1 VSGLGDGVTYT
12 VVGPSLIYELSDEW
26 GVQVEAEDAFNAK
39 NLATGL
45 KLRVKLYW
53 KL

>member
-1 VSGLGDGVTYT
+1 MIDLRR
-12 VVGPSLIYELSDEW
+12 ELSDNW

-45 KLRVKLYW
+45 KFRIKLFYQR
-53 KL
+53 